1 MQLKR
6 CLYGEEAEN
15 AMAAG
20 QAALMCDDP
29 VRVDAA
35 VERIFGTLRELRS
48 ETIADHVLVDADL
61 GKWAEHKSGVMTV
74 TGLAL
79 LHETLRRPI
88 SDVAALSARQAMV
101 QAIGTDAEGRH
112 RARLEEL
119 LHEARTLERDGLWVV
134 ARPDLKNTWPLPLL
148 FPSLWG
154 VRSLNKISG
163 FHEAYHL
170 YRLLLSPGATV
181 LYPLMMLIGPWW
193 YLRTK
198 LKWPITLQA
207 YFGFL
212 WKGLQSMNGGGGG
225 GGSGGGHMMFTVGI
239 YVAMYAYTAM
249 QAIDIAKRVYG
260 ARRILSER
268 LRKVHRLIEVACELS
283 DMTDTQALE
292 DTWWGASSGLSSPT
306 HIMSRRFKGVWQ
318 WWHSPCVVADI
329 QWALRQ
335 VAAADVMA
343 IAVRHSTQQ
352 GWCMVDYVEAE
363 AEAEAGSRFWAM
375 RHPGL
380 DECVDNPACL
390 RRTMIVTGP
399 NAGGK
404 TTYVRSIL
412 ANVVLSQTLGVAR
425 AARAHVCPYHQIH
438 SFMRITDETG
448 TQSLFEAEV
457 ARCTSMWRAASAAH
471 GPVFMVLD
479 EPMHATPPTEGAA
492 AAMAF
497 LTGLARMGN
506 VRAVVTTHYAHMVTL
521 ARADPSAFVNV
532 SMEAHLVANGPSIHF
547 PYRLRHGPSFQSI
560 ALELM
565 RIRGTFPD
573 AFIEDA
579 LKMKEKIGRG
589 EVVV

>member
-20 QAALMCDDP
+20 QVALMCDDP
-29 VRVDAA
+29 VRVEAG
-35 VERIFGTLRELRS
+35 VERLLGTLRS
-48 ETIADHVLVDADL
+48 ETTSIADHVLVDADL
-61 GKWAEHKSGVMTV
+61 GKWAQRKSGAMTV

-79 LHETLRRPI
+79 LHETLRRPV
-88 SDVAALSARQAMV
+88 SDVTALSARQAMV
-101 QAIGTDAEGRH
+101 HAVATDAER
-112 RARLEEL
+112 RLRLEEL

-198 LKWPITLQA
+198 LKWPITLQT

-225 GGSGGGHMMFTVGI
+225 GGSSSSSHMMFTVGV

-283 DMTDTQALE
+283 ESLGALE
-292 DTWWGASSGLSSPT
+292 GTWWGAEGAGPSHL
-306 HIMSRRFKGVWQ
+306 MSRRFKGVWQ

-335 VAAADVMA
+335 IAAADVMA
-343 IAVRHSTQQ
+343 IAVRHSTQK
-352 GWCMVDYVEAE
+352 GWCMVDYAD

-457 ARCTSMWRAASAAH
+457 ARCTSMWRAASTSD

>member
-6 CLYGEEAEN
+6 CLYGEDAEN

-35 VERIFGTLRELRS
+35 VECLLGTLRS
-48 ETIADHVLVDADL
+48 ETTSIADHVLVDADL

-79 LHETLRRPI
+79 LHETLRRPL

-101 QAIGTDAEGRH
+101 HAVATDAERRH
-112 RARLEEL
+112 RLEEL

-134 ARPDLKNTWPLPLL
+134 ARPNLKNTWPLPLL

-212 WKGLQSMNGGGGG
+212 CKGLQSMNGS
-225 GGSGGGHMMFTVGI
+225 GSGSGHMMFTVGI

-283 DMTDTQALE
+283 DMTGALE
-292 DTWWGASSGLSSPT
+292 EVWWGAEGANGPT
-306 HIMSRRFKGVWQ
+306 HLMSRRFKGVWQ

-343 IAVRHSTQQ
+343 IAVRHSTQK
-352 GWCMVDYVEAE
+352 GWCMVDYIE

-425 AARAHVCPYHQIH
+425 AARAQVCPYHQIH

-457 ARCTSMWRAASAAH
+457 ARCTSMWRAASACD

-497 LTGLARMGN
+497 LTGLARTLPH
-506 VRAVVTTHYAHMVTL
+506 VRAVVTTHYAHMVTM
-521 ARADPSAFVNV
+521 ARTDPAAFVNV
-532 SMEAHLVANGPSIHF
+532 SMEAHLVANGASINF

-579 LKMKEKIGRG
+579 LRMKEKIGRG